1 MKSAFIVY
9 SSPAGSTRHVAEVI
23 VKSLKERS
31 IDVQQLDL
39 GIVRDPS
46 RFIEKLQAT
55 GKGGCLF
62 VGSPVY
68 RDMAVPPVMAFLDQL
83 PAAAGLSAVPFVTW
97 GGANSGVALWQM
109 GQVLE
114 SKGLRLVGAAK
125 VLGVH
130 SMMWPS
136 ESPVGQGH
144 PDADDDRQVNQ
155 LVEKVVERLNETAA
169 DSLSLKA
176 LDYQPEAVGAE
187 IKKKLEQ
194 PWTIIPKTID
204 EDLCTQCAIC
214 KQICP
219 VGAVNLDPVPVFDE
233 NCFDCFNCIRE
244 CPEDAIIP
252 AVSMTQIETMIRKRV
267 QTFDEQPPTQI
278 FF

>member
-9 SSPAGSTRHVAEVI
+9 SSPAGSTRHVADVI
-23 VKSLKERS
+23 VKSLKENS

-39 GIVRDPS
+39 GIVSDPS
-46 RFIEKLQAT
+46 RFIEKLQAA
-55 GKGGCLF
+55 GEDACLF

-68 RDMAVPPVMAFLDQL
+68 RDMAVPPVIAFLDKL
-83 PAAAGLSAVPFVTW
+83 PTAAGLPAVPFVTW

-144 PDADDDRQVNQ
+144 PDSDDDRQVSQ
-155 LVEKVVERLNETAA
+155 LVEKVLERLGKTVT
-169 DSLSLKA
+169 DSLSLKV
-176 LDYQPEAVGAE
+176 LDYQPEAVGAD
-187 IKKKLEQ
+187 IKKKLGQ

-219 VGAVNLDPVPVFDE
+219 VGAVTLDPGPVFDE

-244 CPEDAIIP
+244 CPEEAIVP
-252 AVSMTQIETMIRKRV
+252 AVPLEKIASMIRERV
-267 QTFDEQPPTQI
+267 KTFNEKPPTQI

>member
-9 SSPAGSTRHVAEVI
+9 SSPAGSTRHVADVI
-23 VKSLKERS
+23 VKSLKENS

-39 GIVRDPS
+39 GIVSDPS
-46 RFIEKLQAT
+46 RFIEKLQAA
-55 GKGGCLF
+55 GEDACLF

-68 RDMAVPPVMAFLDQL
+68 RDMAVPPVIAFLDKL
-83 PAAAGLSAVPFVTW
+83 PTAAGLPAVPFVTW

-144 PDADDDRQVNQ
+144 PDADDDRQVSQ
-155 LVEKVVERLNETAA
+155 LVEKVLERLEKTVI
-169 DSLSLKA
+169 DSLSLKV
-176 LDYQPEAVGAE
+176 LDYQPEAVGAD
-187 IKKKLEQ
+187 IKKKLGQ

-219 VGAVNLDPVPVFDE
+219 VGAVTLDPGPVFDE

-244 CPEDAIIP
+244 CPEEAIVP
-252 AVSMTQIETMIRKRV
+252 AVPLEKIASMIRERV
-267 QTFDEQPPTQI
+267 KTFNEKPPTQI